1 MGFSVG
7 GETLAEAWEASLG
20 LFTQPEVN
28 RYNSRG
34 EPCVEVEDLQIQITH
49 PDREPRVSPWFPK
62 EFAPF
67 VESFTERLL
76 SSHNGRDAIL
86 NERLFR
92 WPTRDGA
99 PLNQLAAEVALL
111 SEERETRHG
120 VIGFWDPELDMK
132 SSTPVGP
139 LLAYFRIRGEKVNST
154 VVARSLD
161 AMTGAMQLMV
171 GFANLQRYIAGQTSA
186 EVGEMTLYAL
196 SYHLHDMD
204 FPRVFDML
212 QSDE

>member
-1 MGFSVG
+1 MAPSIGS
-7 GETLAEAWEASLG
+7 ETLAGAWEASLE
-20 LFTQPEVN
+20 LFAQPEVN

-34 EPCVEVEDLQIQITH
+34 EPCVEVEDLQIQIAH
-49 PDREPRVSPWFPK
+49 PDREPRVSPCFPK

-67 VESFTERLL
+67 VDSFTDRLL
-76 SSHNGRDAIL
+76 SAHNGRSAII

-92 WPTRDGA
+92 WPTRSGE
-99 PLNQLAAEVALL
+99 PLDQLKAEVALL
-111 SEERETRHG
+111 SEERDTRHG
-120 VIGFWDPELDMK
+120 VIGFWDPELDMN
-132 SSTPVGP
+132 SPTPVGP
-139 LLAYFRIRGEKVNST
+139 LLAYFRIRDERVNST
-154 VVARSLD
+154 VIARSLD

-204 FPRVFDML
+204 FPRVLDIL
-212 QSDE
+212 RER